1 MFLLQDYHNL
11 RATAYNS
18 KVRELEAQPGH
29 LAKSRCKFLSSF
41 FAGARWRTRGL

>member
-18 KVRELEAQPGH
+18 KVRELEAQTAH
-29 LAKSRCKFLSSF
+29 LAESRRESLSSF
-41 FAGARWRTRGL
+41 LAGARWRTRKL